1 MEKNGKLSCA
11 SLSQFPS
18 WKFSNSVPPDW
29 SEKFGQDFP
38 WTQSSSKWQLLGW
51 CRMATS
57 HRLLLTAKDILVV
70 QFQTQP
76 DEVIWG
82 GLGFVKR
89 YSGDL
94 LGLNGYDFAKEIG
107 KFGGVFCTSRC

>member
-1 MEKNGKLSCA
+1 
-11 SLSQFPS
+11 
-18 WKFSNSVPPDW
+18 
-29 SEKFGQDFP
+29 
-38 WTQSSSKWQLLGW
+38 
-51 CRMATS
+51 
-57 HRLLLTAKDILVV
+57 LTAKDILVV

-89 YSGDL
+89 YSRDL
-94 LGLNGYDFAKEIG
+94 LGLNGYDLAKEIG